1 MSNVKGKLKKN
12 YLFWQNTIKVNDDCH
27 CSTNSTIGTVSKI
40 IYRKTIFFKFD
51 LKNEYHNVGILTEH
65 SEYLGFSCE
74 L

>member
-1 MSNVKGKLKKN
+1 MTIVTVPQIRQLALFRKL
-12 YLFWQNTIKVNDDCH
+12 FTETQ
-27 CSTNSTIGTVSKI
+27 S
-40 IYRKTIFFKFD
+40 IFFKFD